1 MKIQLS
7 IVVANYN
14 YGRFLADALES
25 VVKQCEAP
33 VLVDG
38 RPALPI
44 KGRPQDAVELIIC
57 DAASK
62 DESVDV
68 IRRYEKYLSWWCSE
82 PDGGQSAAFNKGFAH
97 ARGEWLTWLNA
108 DEMYARGMLLAWA
121 NLVARKPKAEWITAN
136 DMHFDDATKKI
147 ISLTWGPHRSIPFLT
162 RNHCSY
168 VAFGSSAF
176 WRRSLY
182 DKIGPIDEKINYG
195 MDTEYWQRLTMAGYK
210 PVRFN
215 YFCWLFREH
224 DESKTFGKQT
234 EKTLAR
240 KAQEASYECRKN
252 GYTFEHAIKN
262 PWYDLW
268 MLWRLLDGSLFV
280 RFYRRR
286 TLVGRSVVPLIPE

>member
-25 VVKQCEAP
+25 VVKQCEEP
-33 VLVDG
+33 VLVEG

-82 PDGGQSAAFNKGFAH
+82 PDGGQSAAFNKGFSH

-108 DEMYARGMLLAWA
+108 DEIYAKGMLLAWA
-121 NLVARKPKAEWITAN
+121 NLVARKPKAEWITGN
-136 DMHFDDATKKI
+136 YINFDDKTKKI
-147 ISLTWGPHRSIPFLT
+147 THVTWGPHTTIPFLT
-162 RNHCSY
+162 RNRFPNA
-168 VAFGSSAF
+168 VFGSTTF
-176 WRRSLY
+176 WKRSVY
-182 DKIGPIDEKINYG
+182 EKVGPIDESLHYG
-195 MDTEYWQRLTMAGYK
+195 MDTEYWGRLTMAGYK

-215 YFCWLFREH
+215 HYCWLFRDH
-224 DESKTFGKQT
+224 DASKTVGKDT
-234 EKTLAR
+234 AESLAR
-240 KAQEASYECRKN
+240 KRKEAIYQRQKT
-252 GYTFEHAIKN
+252 GYTFEHAFKN

>member
-7 IVVANYN
+7 IVIANYN
-14 YGRFLADALES
+14 YGRFLADAIAS
-25 VVKQCEAP
+25 VVKQCEVP
-33 VLVDG
+33 IWVDG

-62 DESVDV
+62 DNSVEV

-82 PDGGQSAAFNKGFAH
+82 PDGGQSAAFNKGFSH

-108 DEMYARGMLLAWA
+108 DEMYTKGMLLAWA
-121 NLVARKPKAEWITAN
+121 NLVARKPQAEWITAN

-147 ISLTWGPHRSIPFLT
+147 IFLTWGPHRTIPFLT
-162 RNHCSY
+162 RNYCSCI
-168 VAFGSSAF
+168 AFGSSAF

-182 DKIGPIDEKINYG
+182 DKAGPIDEKLNFG
-195 MDTEYWQRLTMAGYK
+195 MDTEYWKRLTMAGYK

-215 YFCWLFREH
+215 YFCWLFREQ
-224 DESKTFGKQT
+224 DASKTFGKQT
-234 EKTLAR
+234 AAMLEQ
-240 KAQEASYECRKN
+240 KAHEASYVRQKT
-252 GYTFEHAIKN
+252 GYTFEHSIWN
-262 PWYDLW
+262 LWYDLW

-280 RFYRRR
+280 RLYRRK
-286 TLVGRSVVPLIPE
+286 TLVGQSIAPFIPE